1 MIDTTTYLNNINK
14 NAKPKPPS
22 KDLNK
27 DAFLKLFVT
36 QLKNQDPLNPMDNKE
51 QLAQL
56 AQFSSL
62 ERLTN
67 ISKAMDGLTK
77 TVKTVIGLSSIGYIG
92 KTVMAKG
99 FGVSKKGKNVSS
111 ASISLP
117 AACKSVY
124 VDLYDKKGALV
135 RSVKM
140 GSKSAG
146 KFDFKWDGMDK
157 NKKAAKD
164 GLYRIAVR
172 AETSSGKKVLAKIE
186 VSGKVKAVNTAGGQS
201 ILELEDGRK
210 VLLANALWR
219 ALKNIRRFS

>member
-1 MIDTTTYLNNINK
+1 MIDATTYLNNVNK
-14 NAKPKPPS
+14 NAKPKTPS

-36 QLKNQDPLNPMDNKE
+36 QLKNQDPVNPMDNKE

-77 TVKTVIGLSSIGYIG
+77 TVKTVIGLNATGYIG

-99 FGVSKKGKNVSS
+99 ISVSKDGSETTS

-124 VDLYDKKGALV
+124 VDIFDKKGALV
-135 RSVKM
+135 RSVEM

-157 NKKAAKD
+157 DKKAAAD
-164 GLYRIAVR
+164 GQYRIVVR
-172 AETSSGKKVLAKIE
+172 AESSSGKKVLANIE
-186 VSGKVKAVNTAGGQS
+186 VSGKVKAVNTAGGQN

-210 VLLANALWR
+210 VLLSNVTRVVA
-219 ALKNIRRFS
+219 

>member
-1 MIDTTTYLNNINK
+1 MIDTTTYLNNVNK
-14 NAKPKPPS
+14 NAKPKTPS

-36 QLKNQDPLNPMDNKE
+36 QLKNQDPVNPMDNKE

-56 AQFSSL
+56 AQFSTV

-67 ISKAMDGLTK
+67 ISNAMDGLSK
-77 TVKTVIGLSSIGYIG
+77 TVKTVIGLNATGYIG

-99 FGVSKKGKNVSS
+99 ISVSKKGSEVTS

-124 VDLYDKKGALV
+124 VDIFDKKGALV
-135 RSVKM
+135 RSVEM
-140 GSKSAG
+140 GSKDAG
-146 KFDFKWDGMDK
+146 KFDFKWDGKD
-157 NKKAAKD
+157 KD
-164 GLYRIAVR
+164 GKSVADNQYRIVVR
-172 AETSSGKKVLAKIE
+172 AESPSGKKVLAGIE
-186 VSGKVKAVNTAGGQS
+186 VSGKVKAVNTAGGQN

-210 VLLANALWR
+210 VLLSNVTRVVA
-219 ALKNIRRFS
+219 